1 MSFSDSDYSDKTEGN
16 IKRIRKLNKTNKG
29 KNKDNNYYDTIN
41 DLDDDEIRDMIK
53 NQENEDDITNNKDIK
68 NITKTYRY
76 ITKMLEDFIEKNYSN
91 VKFVNEALK
100 TIYSH
105 IKIFL
110 ESFKHTKNK
119 KDKKKENNNDENN
132 NQKILYE
139 VKINGLNQQIKELK
153 HELELLNTNESN
165 KFDSSSPRK
174 FKIYNYLK
182 KKNLKLENKTKIDE
196 YKYLLCIEDQQKKI
210 NDLEN
215 KLKLKILENSEEV
228 KESKLFPT
236 ISKFNMNQYKNVKS
250 VPLTQ
255 SILKNSTSTK
265 RNISKLPNKKN
276 FYLTVTNY
284 ISKTPYKLLNE
295 SQKKEI
301 TKSKKADFKE
311 KIYNTINISD
321 KRKNINEK
329 KSEKKNTADIHFKEL
344 KLNSEIIPNK
354 DKNYFISHPNLT
366 IAGYNN
372 RLSKYKI
379 GIPNKIFS
387 FKFSKNMDKNN
398 FYQFPSTLN
407 EMFVELE
414 KLRIPTNS
422 E

>member
-1 MSFSDSDYSDKTEGN
+1 
-16 IKRIRKLNKTNKG
+16 
-29 KNKDNNYYDTIN
+29 
-41 DLDDDEIRDMIK
+41 
-53 NQENEDDITNNKDIK
+53 
-68 NITKTYRY
+68 
-76 ITKMLEDFIEKNYSN
+76 MLENFIEKNYSN
-91 VKFVNEALK
+91 VRFVNDALK

-110 ESFKHTKNK
+110 ESFKDSKNK
-119 KDKKKENNNDENN
+119 KDKKIDNNDDNN

-165 KFDSSSPRK
+165 KFDNVTPKK

-236 ISKFNMNQYKNVKS
+236 ISKFNMNLLKNSKPA
-250 VPLTQ
+250 PLTQ
-255 SILKNSTSTK
+255 LVLKNSTSIK
-265 RNISKLPNKKN
+265 RNKSKLANKKN
-276 FYLTVTNY
+276 YYLTVTNY

-295 SQKKEI
+295 TQKKEI
-301 TKSKKADFKE
+301 PKSKKNVFNE
-311 KIYNTINISD
+311 GIYNSINISD
-321 KRKNINEK
+321 KGKNINEF
-329 KSEKKNTADIHFKEL
+329 KSEKKNEADIHFKEL

-354 DKNYFISHPNLT
+354 DKNFFISHPNLN

-372 RLSKYKI
+372 KLSKYKM

-398 FYQFPSTLN
+398 FYKFPSTLN
-407 EMFVELE
+407 EIFVELE

>member
-182 KKNLKLENKTKIDE
+182 KKNLKLENK
-196 YKYLLCIEDQQKKI
+196 QK
-210 NDLEN
+210 
-215 KLKLKILENSEEV
+215 
-228 KESKLFPT
+228 
-236 ISKFNMNQYKNVKS
+236 
-250 VPLTQ
+250 
-255 SILKNSTSTK
+255 
-265 RNISKLPNKKN
+265 
-276 FYLTVTNY
+276 
-284 ISKTPYKLLNE
+284 
-295 SQKKEI
+295 
-301 TKSKKADFKE
+301 
-311 KIYNTINISD
+311 
-321 KRKNINEK
+321 
-329 KSEKKNTADIHFKEL
+329 
-344 KLNSEIIPNK
+344 
-354 DKNYFISHPNLT
+354 
-366 IAGYNN
+366 
-372 RLSKYKI
+372 
-379 GIPNKIFS
+379 
-387 FKFSKNMDKNN
+387 
-398 FYQFPSTLN
+398 
-407 EMFVELE
+407 
-414 KLRIPTNS
+414 
-422 E
+422 

>member
-1 MSFSDSDYSDKTEGN
+1 
-16 IKRIRKLNKTNKG
+16 
-29 KNKDNNYYDTIN
+29 
-41 DLDDDEIRDMIK
+41 
-53 NQENEDDITNNKDIK
+53 
-68 NITKTYRY
+68 
-76 ITKMLEDFIEKNYSN
+76 MLENFIEKNYSN
-91 VKFVNEALK
+91 VRFVNDALK

-110 ESFKHTKNK
+110 ESFKDSKNK
-119 KDKKKENNNDENN
+119 KDKKIDNNDDNN

-165 KFDSSSPRK
+165 KFDNVTPKK

-236 ISKFNMNQYKNVKS
+236 ISKFNMNLLKNSKPA
-250 VPLTQ
+250 PLTQ
-255 SILKNSTSTK
+255 LVLKNSTSIK
-265 RNISKLPNKKN
+265 RNKSKLANKKN
-276 FYLTVTNY
+276 YYLTVTNY

-295 SQKKEI
+295 TQKKEI
-301 TKSKKADFKE
+301 PKSKKNVFNE
-311 KIYNTINISD
+311 GIYNSINISD
-321 KRKNINEK
+321 KGKNINEC
-329 KSEKKNTADIHFKEL
+329 KSEKKNEADIHFKEL

-354 DKNYFISHPNLT
+354 DKNFFISHPNLN

-372 RLSKYKI
+372 KLSKYKM

-398 FYQFPSTLN
+398 FYKFPSTLN
-407 EMFVELE
+407 EIFVELE

>member
-16 IKRIRKLNKTNKG
+16 IKRIKKLNKTNKG

-76 ITKMLEDFIEKNYSN
+76 ITKMLENFIEKNYSN
-91 VKFVNEALK
+91 VRFVNEALK

-110 ESFKHTKNK
+110 ESFKDTKNK

-153 HELELLNTNESN
+153 HELELLNSNESN

-228 KESKLFPT
+228 KESKVFPT

-255 SILKNSTSTK
+255 SILKNSASTK
-265 RNISKLPNKKN
+265 KKN

-301 TKSKKADFKE
+301 TKSNNAGFKE

-329 KSEKKNTADIHFKEL
+329 KSEKKNKADIHFKEL

-354 DKNYFISHPNLT
+354 NKNYFISHPNLT